1 MNFILCTGVQ
11 ITKQGGMSLN
21 ISNGTFHF
29 NVVKG
34 AANRVL
40 TCGLDGAGEQ
50 EYNVSWTLPRKPNGE
65 VPPGV
70 TPNRNTLTFSRA
82 VPEQTGEYICTTA
95 GKNTSV
101 IVNVITNTGN

>member
-1 MNFILCTGVQ
+1 
-11 ITKQGGMSLN
+11 MSLN
-21 ISNGTFHF
+21 IDNGTFYF

-40 TCGLDGAGEQ
+40 ICGLDGAGEQ
-50 EYNVSWTLPRKPNGE
+50 DYNVSWTLPTKPNGE
-65 VPPGV
+65 VLPGV
-70 TPNRNTLTFSRA
+70 TSNRDTLTFSTA
-82 VPEQTGEYICTTA
+82 VPEQDGEYICTTA

>member
-1 MNFILCTGVQ
+1 
-11 ITKQGGMSLN
+11 MSLSVN
-21 ISNGTFHF
+21 NRTFYF
-29 NVVKG
+29 DMVKG
-34 AANRVL
+34 AANIVL
-40 TCGLDGAGEQ
+40 TCGLDGVGDQ

-70 TPNRNTLTFSRA
+70 TSDRNTLTFSRA

-101 IVNVITNTGN
+101 VVDVITTTGN